1 MANLGFDGGL
11 TCALKV
17 RDLDKAIAWYRDVL
31 GFQLLYKV
39 DHIAWA
45 EMASPVAKV
54 NVGLGAADKV
64 ETAGGATL
72 TWGVKDINRTRA
84 ELERQ
89 KVKFDGD
96 TMTIEGM
103 VKLATFFDPDGNKF
117 MLFQD
122 LAQPAAAH

>member
-11 TCALKV
+11 TCSLRV
-17 RDLDKAIAWYRDVL
+17 RDLDKSIAWYRDVL
-31 GFQLLYKV
+31 GFKLLYKV

-45 EMASPVAKV
+45 ELASPVAKV
-54 NVGLGAADKV
+54 NVGLGAADSV

-72 TWGVKDINRTRA
+72 TWGVKDIDRARA

-122 LAQPAAAH
+122 LAQPAAAR